1 MVTLVLLRVAAVILL
16 VATNAFFVAAEFAL
30 VSIRDTRLQQLIDDK
45 RLGARTILK
54 LHQNL
59 DELLAAVQ
67 LGVTLASLGLGW
79 IGEATIA
86 DLLMRVFA
94 HIPYIKI
101 YAHGV
106 GIVFGFVL
114 ITYVVVI
121 LGEVVP
127 KTIALQRADRVALAV
142 AGPMD
147 VFVTIGRPFLRL
159 LSKSASLV
167 LRAFGS
173 RQLRE
178 GNVHS
183 PEELKLMV
191 TASRRLGMLPE
202 IQEDMI
208 HRALEL
214 GNITVREIMVPRPQI
229 FSLSAEMPVEEAV
242 PRVVEQQ
249 YSRIP
254 VYDPQQGPEQIVG
267 VLYSKDLT
275 RLMYASMNAGG
286 LPEVL
291 RGSTKLRHIM
301 RDVLVVPET
310 KAISDLL
317 VDFKKHRRHLA
328 VVVDEFGTTAGV
340 VSVEDVLE
348 QIVGEIEDEFDTQ
361 REPPTRIGKAP
372 VVLDGAQNIRDLDLQ
387 YDLELPRDQGFET
400 LGGFVLSRLQ
410 RIPRGGEHFDYQGRR
425 YTVLAMDGR
434 RVGAVKIEPVE
445 AAPVTT
451 MAKKPD

>member
-1 MVTLVLLRVAAVILL
+1 MVTLVLLRVAAVVLL
-16 VATNAFFVAAEFAL
+16 VAANAFFVAAEFAL
-30 VSIRDTRLQQLIDDK
+30 VSLRDTRLQQLLEEK
-45 RLGARTILK
+45 RIGARTIQK
-54 LHQNL
+54 LHHNL

-86 DLLMRVFA
+86 DLLMRLFSRV
-94 HIPYIKI
+94 PYIKV
-101 YAHGV
+101 YAHGI
-106 GIVFGFVL
+106 GIAFGFVL

-127 KTIALQRADRVALAV
+127 KSIALQRSDRVALAV

-147 VFVTIGRPFLRL
+147 VWVTLGRPFLRL
-159 LSKSASLV
+159 LSASASVV
-167 LRAFGS
+167 LKAFGS

-191 TASRRLGMLPE
+191 TASRRLGLLPE

-214 GNITVREIMVPRPQI
+214 RNITVREIMVPRPQI
-229 FSLSAEMPVEEAV
+229 FSLSAEMAVEEAV

-254 VYDPQQGPEQIVG
+254 VFDPQQGPEQIVG
-267 VLYSKDLT
+267 VLYSKDLM
-275 RLMYASMNAGG
+275 RLMYAGMNAGG

-310 KAISDLL
+310 KDISDLL
-317 VDFKKHRRHLA
+317 VDFKRHRRHLA
-328 VVVDEFGTTAGV
+328 VVVDEFGSTTGV

-348 QIVGEIEDEFDTQ
+348 QIVGEIEDEFDAQ

-410 RIPRGGEHFDYQGRR
+410 RIPQGGESFDYQGRR
-425 YTVLAMDGR
+425 YTVLTMDGR
-434 RVGAVKIEPVE
+434 RVGAVKIEP
-445 AAPVTT
+445 ADATPLAT